1 MTKLNNGHSL
11 PLVGL
16 GTYSLKGQIC
26 IDAVYGAIR
35 LGYRLIDTAHMYGN
49 EREVG
54 IAVRRAVADGLAS
67 REEIAVATKLY
78 PDQYAR
84 PASAIEESLAKLDLG
99 WCDIMLLHHPGRDDV
114 AAYRAMEDHA
124 GRGLIRSLGLSC
136 FYQAELDAFLPQV
149 RVKPVLVQNE
159 IHPYYQDRQNTLHI
173 QSQGIAVQAWYP
185 LGGRGR
191 QRELF
196 ADPVLQDIA
205 SRHGKTAAQ
214 VMLRWN
220 VQNGVAVIPGS
231 SSPSHQAENLDIFGF
246 ELTASEMAPASS
258 NVHAETAPGRGA
270 MHPLWR
276 KTVAPGV
283 SCLQALSWVMARTP
297 WACEAVRQG
306 WQLHEKT
313 RLRSLVVRPGRG
325 GRCRRGLGTLA
336 RLQGGDDGRRQHLP
350 GILCLYGH

>member
-1 MTKLNNGHSL
+1 MTKLNNGRGL

-16 GTYSLKGQIC
+16 GTYSLKGTAC

-35 LGYRLIDTAHMYGN
+35 LGCRLIDTAHMYGN

-54 IAVRRAVADGLAS
+54 IAVRRAVADGIAS

-136 FYQAELDAFLPQV
+136 FYKAELDAFLPRV

-196 ADPVLQDIA
+196 ADPVLQNIA

-231 SSPSHQAENLDIFGF
+231 SSPSHQAEHLDIFDF
-246 ELTASEMAPASS
+246 ELAASEMAAIGSL
-258 NVHAETAPGRGA
+258 ER
-270 MHPLWR
+270 R
-276 KTVAPGV
+276 
-283 SCLQALSWVMARTP
+283 
-297 WACEAVRQG
+297 
-306 WQLHEKT
+306 EKH
-313 RLRSLVVRPGRG
+313 
-325 GRCRRGLGTLA
+325 
-336 RLQGGDDGRRQHLP
+336 DW
-350 GILCLYGH
+350 Y

>member
-99 WCDIMLLHHPGRDDV
+99 WCDIMRLHHPGRDDV
-114 AAYRAMEDHA
+114 SAYRAMEDHA

-185 LGGRGR
+185 LGGRGH

-220 VQNGVAVIPGS
+220 VQNGVPTSVNVFYTNTAGLPGS
-231 SSPSHQAENLDIFGF
+231 TRIDLFDDTEKELELEDLWGALKHRFNAAEI
-246 ELTASEMAPASS
+246 
-258 NVHAETAPGRGA
+258 
-270 MHPLWR
+270 
-276 KTVAPGV
+276 VA
-283 SCLQALSWVMARTP
+283 LQAI
-297 WACEAVRQG
+297 G
-306 WQLHEKT
+306 Y
-313 RLRSLVVRPGRG
+313 
-325 GRCRRGLGTLA
+325 LA
-336 RLQGGDDGRRQHLP
+336 T
-350 GILCLYGH
+350 